1 MHSDYNDTKFLNLL
15 SSQLEQFKKKGD
27 TLYNFRCPY
36 CGDSQTNK
44 NKARGYVFQV
54 EGNYI
59 FKCHNCGQGA
69 SLPNLI
75 KHVNP
80 QLHKQYVLEKFGDK
94 NKPKEVSAKTDTSLR
109 FKKKPAYQKTAL
121 KDLKKISQL
130 RPDHPAKLW
139 VEKRQI
145 PKATHYKLYFAPKFY
160 EFAKKFAPTKYGDIK
175 KDEPRLIIPF
185 VDANGELIAFQGRAF
200 GKTDLRYITVKV
212 NEEAPKIFGLDTID
226 RTKPVYIVEGPID
239 SLFLDNACAMAGSGI
254 SNESIGKI
262 GTEDIVFVFD
272 NEPRNKEIVGL
283 IEKRINTGYKVV
295 VFPDYIEEKDINDM
309 VLAGR
314 EVEEIQSI
322 ISNNVFN
329 GLGAKTRLSEWRK
342 I

>member
-1 MHSDYNDTKFLNLL
+1 
-15 SSQLEQFKKKGD
+15 
-27 TLYNFRCPY
+27 
-36 CGDSQTNK
+36 
-44 NKARGYVFQV
+44 
-54 EGNYI
+54 
-59 FKCHNCGQGA
+59 
-69 SLPNLI
+69 
-75 KHVNP
+75 
-80 QLHKQYVLEKFGDK
+80 
-94 NKPKEVSAKTDTSLR
+94 
-109 FKKKPAYQKTAL
+109 
-121 KDLKKISQL
+121 
-130 RPDHPAKLW
+130 
-139 VEKRQI
+139 
-145 PKATHYKLYFAPKFY
+145 
-160 EFAKKFAPTKYGDIK
+160 
-175 KDEPRLIIPF
+175 
-185 VDANGELIAFQGRAF
+185 
-200 GKTDLRYITVKV
+200 V

-283 IEKRINTGYKVV
+283 IEKRINTGYNVAI
-295 VFPDYIEEKDINDM
+295 FPDYIEEKDINDM